1 MKMITK
7 GEWMLNTNKTQVLDE
22 KGQTIAHVSPYAAES
37 ALQRDANAQAIAAVP
52 DMIEALQD
60 VKELIGNGI
69 AIIND
74 NAPSGTQAEISTVY
88 SKILQALAKAGIK

>member
-1 MKMITK
+1 MITK
-7 GEWMLNTNKTQVLDE
+7 GKWNMNKTD
-22 KGQTIAHVSPYAAES
+22 I
-37 ALQRDANAQAIAAVP
+37 
-52 DMIEALQD
+52 MIEALQGA
-60 VKELIGNGI
+60 KELIGNGI

>member
-1 MKMITK
+1 MITK
-7 GEWMLNTNKTQVLDE
+7 GPWNVE
-22 KGQTIAHVSPYAAES
+22 KATDDFGWVNYAINSGKNYGEKEGN
-37 ALQRDANAQAIAAVP
+37 ANAQAISAVP

-88 SKILQALAKAGIK
+88 SKISQALAKAGIK